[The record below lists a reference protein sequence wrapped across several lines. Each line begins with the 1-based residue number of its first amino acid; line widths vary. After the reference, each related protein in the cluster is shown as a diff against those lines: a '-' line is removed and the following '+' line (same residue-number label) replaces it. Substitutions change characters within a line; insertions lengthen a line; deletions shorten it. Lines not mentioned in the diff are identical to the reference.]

1 MSIHIGA
8 AKDDIAETVLLP
20 GDPLRARYVAENFL
34 EKPVCY
40 NQVRGMLGFTGGYK
54 GRRISVQGTGMG
66 QPSLGIYVHEL
77 INFYGARRLVR
88 IGSCGSL
95 RKELGL
101 RSLVLAQ
108 AASTNSSLNRM
119 RFHGMDY
126 APAADFD
133 LLLAL
138 QRSAQALGLPV
149 AVGSVLSSD
158 AFYDDD
164 AEAWKLWAAYG
175 TLAVE
180 MESSNLYTI
189 AAKFGVKAAS
199 ILTVSDNL
207 VTRAELTSAERQA
220 SFSDMVRIALE
231 AL

>member
-8 AKDDIAETVLLP
+8 GRGDIAETVLLP

-34 EKPVCY
+34 ERAVCY
-40 NQVRGMLGFTGGYK
+40 NQVRGMLGFTGFFK
-54 GRRISVQGTGMG
+54 GRRVSVQGTGMG

-77 INFYGARRLVR
+77 INFFGATRLLR

-95 RKELGL
+95 QKEIGL
-101 RSLVLAQ
+101 RALVLAQ

-138 QRSAQALGLPV
+138 QRAAQTLGLPV
-149 AVGSVLSSD
+149 KVGPVLSSD

-164 AEAWKLWAAYG
+164 PQAWKLWAAYG

-189 AAKFGVKAAS
+189 AARFGVKAAS

-207 VTRAELTSAERQA
+207 VTREELSPADRQS
-220 SFSDMVRIALE
+220 SFSEMVRIALE